1 MVDISNRTPVLEIKN
16 VTKTFGSTAA
26 LNNICFELLPGE
38 IHAVAG
44 ENGAGKSTLMK
55 IIDGIHQPD
64 SGDIYINGQKVVV
77 SNPLMA
83 QKLGIGF
90 VHQEIALCTDVSVAE
105 NIMMAKINHLTGWF
119 VDYKALYREAYDV
132 ISQLADIDPKQKVL
146 NLTISNQ
153 QLVEIAKALVLDC
166 KILILDEPTAALT
179 DQETE
184 ILFSI
189 MQSLKA
195 QGISIIYI
203 SHRMAEIFEQC
214 DRVSV
219 FRDGY
224 YIHTKQIDK
233 TTPQAIIQSLVG
245 REIDNL
251 YPLKFAG
258 TVESGPVIL
267 DVESLSDGR
276 RFNDINFKVY
286 QGEIFGVA
294 GLIGAG
300 RSEMVQ
306 GLCGLRKK
314 HTGILTFNGQVVKI
328 TGYRDSIEQG
338 IVYLSE
344 DRKEEGLFLELSI
357 LSNVSALKLEQISD
371 HGLINKDKEFEQA
384 QTLTSKLNLKS
395 GSLYHKVSSLSGGN
409 QQKVALAKILS
420 VNPKLIILDEPT
432 RGIDVGAKTE
442 IHQLIRDLANAGI
455 GIIVISSE
463 LPEIIGLSDRVMVM
477 RESHQMGLL
486 VGEQI
491 TEHNIMH
498 LASGAE
504 KWPLDAAQA

>member
-1 MVDISNRTPVLEIKN
+1 MVDFSNQIPVLEIKN

-26 LNNICFELLPGE
+26 LNSINFELLPGE

-64 SGDIYINGQKVVV
+64 SGEIYIKGEKVIVK
-77 SNPLMA
+77 NPLIA
-83 QKLGIGF
+83 QQLGIGF

-105 NIMMAKINHLTGWF
+105 NIMMAKINTSTGWF
-119 VDYKALYREAYDV
+119 IDYKALYKEAYEA
-132 ISQLADIDPKQKVL
+132 INQLADIDPKKKVL
-146 NLTISNQ
+146 DLTISNQ

-179 DQETE
+179 DQETD
-184 ILFSI
+184 ILFAI
-189 MQSLKA
+189 MQRLKA

-224 YIHTKQIDK
+224 YIDTKRICD
-233 TTPQAIIQSLVG
+233 TTPQAIVQSLVG
-245 REIDNL
+245 REIHNL
-251 YPLKFAG
+251 YPPKF
-258 TVESGPVIL
+258 SGLLETTPVIL
-267 DVESLSDGR
+267 NAEHLSDGH
-276 RFNDINFKVY
+276 RFNDVSFNVY
-286 QGEIFGVA
+286 QGEILGIA

-306 GLCGLRKK
+306 GLCGLRQKSS
-314 HTGILTFNGQVVKI
+314 GVVMFNDKAIKI
-328 TGYRDSIEQG
+328 NGYRDAIEQG

-357 LSNVSALKLEQISD
+357 LSNVSALKLEQVSV

-384 QTLTSKLNLKS
+384 QKLTKQLNLKS

-442 IHQLIRDLANAGI
+442 IHQLIRDLANKGI

-477 RESHQMGLL
+477 RESYQMGTLS
-486 VGEQI
+486 GDQI
-491 TEHNIMH
+491 TEQNIMQ

-504 KWPLDAAQA
+504 SLLSDAVHA

>member
-1 MVDISNRTPVLEIKN
+1 MVDMPNTTPVLEIKN

-77 SNPLMA
+77 SSPLVA

-90 VHQEIALCTDVSVAE
+90 VHQEIALCSDVSVAE
-105 NIMMAKINHLTGWF
+105 NIMMAKINHSAGWL
-119 VDYKALYREAYDV
+119 VDYKTLYREAYDV

-184 ILFSI
+184 ILFAI

-233 TTPQAIIQSLVG
+233 TTPQEIIQSLVG

-258 TVESGPVIL
+258 TLENSPVIL
-267 DVESLSDGR
+267 DVEGLSDGR
-276 RFNDINFKVY
+276 RFNDIHFKVY

-314 HTGILTFNGQVVKI
+314 HHGTLTFNGQIIKI

-344 DRKEEGLFLELSI
+344 DRKEEGLFLELPI

-371 HGLINKDKEFEQA
+371 HGLIDKDKEFEQA
-384 QTLTSKLNLKS
+384 QRLTSKLNLKS

-486 VGEQI
+486 VGKQI